1 MTKDSNHVANIDL
14 VIDIKITTDNEKE
27 YIHKSQSL
35 SNHGVIV
42 EHNMENEELSIGN
55 TVILQVCGD
64 LGNEAPFPVKSEV
77 IDITDNGVEF
87 RFIL

>member
-1 MTKDSNHVANIDL
+1 MTIDSNNTTNIGL
-14 VIDIKITTDNEKE
+14 VIDIKITTDDAKE
-27 YIHKSQSL
+27 YVHKSKSL
-35 SNHGVIV
+35 SSHGVIV
-42 EHNMENEELSIGN
+42 EHNTDNEELNIGN
-55 TVILQVCGD
+55 TVVLQVCGD

>member
-1 MTKDSNHVANIDL
+1 MTQDPNDVAHIDL
-14 VIDIKITTDNEKE
+14 VIDIKIITSDEKE
-27 YIHKSQSL
+27 YVHKSQSL

-42 EHNMENEELSIGN
+42 EHNSDNEELNIGN

-64 LGNEAPFPVKSEV
+64 LGDEAPFPVKSEV
-77 IDITDNGVEF
+77 VDITDNGVEF